1 MERTKILV
9 NGYIGN
15 KEITSIV
22 TPEQLITIDYIKD
35 GISNPQKWKLSK
47 VLNGWVIT
55 EEWNDRAKKWKDKT
69 IIDFKNIS
77 FHINL
82 VSKVLSYEKEGQE
95 AASEAASRC
104 RVKTARGS
112 SQWHHV
118 ACTRRAT

>member
-69 IIDFKNIS
+69 IIDFKQFIR
-77 FHINL
+77 
-82 VSKVLSYEKEGQE
+82 QE
-95 AASEAASRC
+95 APPC
-104 RVKTARGS
+104 P
-112 SQWHHV
+112 
-118 ACTRRAT
+118 